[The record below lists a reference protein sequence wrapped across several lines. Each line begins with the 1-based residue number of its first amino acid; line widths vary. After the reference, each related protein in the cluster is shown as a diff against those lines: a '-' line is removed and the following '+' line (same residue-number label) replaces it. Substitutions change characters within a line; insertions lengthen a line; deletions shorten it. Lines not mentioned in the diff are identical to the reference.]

1 MRYISLFSGIEA
13 CSVAWKDFNWDAVA
27 FADFDDFPSAV
38 LEHHYPDVP
47 NLKDVVKVDWSKYEG
62 AADLVV
68 GGSPCQSFS
77 VAGKRLGMDD
87 PRGNLALHYL
97 RVVGAVRPRWFLYEN
112 VPGLLS
118 SNDGDDFSIFLG
130 EVAKL
135 GYGFAYRV
143 LDAQHFGV
151 PQRRRRVFVVG
162 CADGDWRSAAA
173 VLFDKKS
180 LNWNLA
186 SSQKKGEGAS
196 LFSSKGIGGN
206 GKGRRG
212 RGINESNPA
221 GSLTAGMY
229 HHGSIN
235 NQCLGTN
242 AHLIMED
249 AFVFDSLSSN
259 SMKSRNP
266 NSGCRKT
273 TISPTLDTLIPSPA
287 KNQGGIAIVQ
297 KSAIPIHDKATRH
310 QGGGPDRKDD
320 GAGNGFG
327 VGREGD
333 PLPTLDTKCNHAVF
347 QQQGV
352 DFNQELTGDIHCPLR
367 TAGGHGAPAVMQ
379 RKEVA
384 GIVSKGNGDVWET
397 PERHMSLT
405 SGGGLAGQGYAA
417 IREDT
422 IVRRLTPLECERL
435 QGFPDDYSKIPWKG
449 KPADECPDSHRYKA
463 LGNSMAVPVMKWLG
477 ERIDMM
483 HSADLSNRAKPKAR
497 KQMTL
502 W

>member
-13 CSVAWKDFNWDAVA
+13 CSVGWRNLNWDPVA

-38 LEHHYPDVP
+38 LAHHYPNVP
-47 NLKDVVKVDWSKYEG
+47 NLKDVLNVDWSKYEG

-97 RVVGAVRPRWFLYEN
+97 RVVGAVRPKWFLYEN

-118 SNDGDDFSIFLG
+118 SNEGDDFAIFLG

-151 PQRRRRVFVVG
+151 PQRRRRIFVVG

-173 VLFDKKS
+173 VLFDKQS
-180 LNWNLA
+180 LQGNLA
-186 SSQKKGEGAS
+186 SSRQKREEDQS
-196 LFSSKGIGGN
+196 LSAFGFGSES
-206 GKGRRG
+206 RPVG
-212 RGINESNPA
+212 RGISEEKPA

-242 AHLIMED
+242 AHLIMEKGIIH
-249 AFVFDSLSSN
+249 AEKVGPTMGASGPPY
-259 SMKSRNP
+259 SRT
-266 NSGCRKT
+266 G
-273 TISPTLDTLIPSPA
+273 
-287 KNQGGIAIVQ
+287 NQRVEHEALVVQ
-297 KSAIPIHDKATRH
+297 KSA
-310 QGGGPDRKDD
+310 
-320 GAGNGFG
+320 
-327 VGREGD
+327 
-333 PLPTLDTKCNHAVF
+333 F

-352 DFNQELTGDIHCPLR
+352 DLFNQELTGDLHCPLR

-379 RKEVA
+379 QKEVA
-384 GIVSKGNGDVWET
+384 GIVSKGNGDIWET

-417 IREDT
+417 IRENA

-435 QGFPDDYSKIPWKG
+435 QGFPDNYTKVPWKG
-449 KPADECPDSHRYKA
+449 KPAEECPDSHRYKG
-463 LGNSMAVPVMKWLG
+463 LGNSMAVPVMQWIG

-483 HSADLSNRAKPKAR
+483 DSADLSNRSKPKAR

>member
-13 CSVAWKDFNWDAVA
+13 CSVGWRNLNWDPVA

-38 LEHHYPDVP
+38 LAHHYPNVP
-47 NLKDVVKVDWSKYEG
+47 NLKDVLNVDWSKYEG

-97 RVVGAVRPRWFLYEN
+97 RVVGAVRPKWFLYEN

-118 SNDGDDFSIFLG
+118 SNEGDDFAIFLG

-173 VLFDKKS
+173 VLFDKQS
-180 LNWNLA
+180 LQGNLA
-186 SSQKKGEGAS
+186 SSRQKREEDQS
-196 LFSSKGIGGN
+196 LSAFGLESES
-206 GKGRRG
+206 RPVG
-212 RGINESNPA
+212 RGISEEKPA

-242 AHLIMED
+242 AHLIMEKGIIH
-249 AFVFDSLSSN
+249 AEKVGPTMGASGPPY
-259 SMKSRNP
+259 SR
-266 NSGCRKT
+266 T
-273 TISPTLDTLIPSPA
+273 
-287 KNQGGIAIVQ
+287 
-297 KSAIPIHDKATRH
+297 
-310 QGGGPDRKDD
+310 
-320 GAGNGFG
+320 GNER
-327 VGREGD
+327 VEAEA
-333 PLPTLDTKCNHAVF
+333 LVV
-347 QQQGV
+347 QQGV
-352 DFNQELTGDIHCPLR
+352 DLFNQELTGEIHCPLR
-367 TAGGHGAPAVMQ
+367 TAGGHGAPAMMDG
-379 RKEVA
+379 A
-384 GIVSKGNGDVWET
+384 
-397 PERHMSLT
+397 
-405 SGGGLAGQGYAA
+405 
-417 IREDT
+417 

-435 QGFPDDYSKIPWKG
+435 QGFPDNYTKVPWKG
-449 KPADECPDSHRYKA
+449 KPAEECPDSHRYKG
-463 LGNSMAVPVMKWLG
+463 LGNSMAVPVMRWIG

-483 HSADLSNRAKPKAR
+483 DSADLSNRSNPKAR

>member
-13 CSVAWKDFNWDAVA
+13 CSVAWRGLNWDAVA

-38 LEHHYPDVP
+38 LAHHYPSVP

-62 AADLVV
+62 TADLVV

-118 SNDGDDFSIFLG
+118 SNEGDDFAIFLG

-173 VLFDKKS
+173 VLYDAKS
-180 LNWNLA
+180 LQGDLTSSRQKGEEDSTLA
-186 SSQKKGEGAS
+186 SFGLTNESRS
-196 LFSSKGIGGN
+196 V
-206 GKGRRG
+206 G
-212 RGINESNPA
+212 RGIDESKPA

-229 HHGSIN
+229 HHASIN

-242 AHLIMED
+242 GHLIMEKKGIIH
-249 AFVFDSLSSN
+249 AEKIGPTMGASGPPY
-259 SMKSRNP
+259 SRT
-266 NSGCRKT
+266 G
-273 TISPTLDTLIPSPA
+273 
-287 KNQGGIAIVQ
+287 NQRVEAEALV
-297 KSAIPIHDKATRH
+297 
-310 QGGGPDRKDD
+310 
-320 GAGNGFG
+320 
-327 VGREGD
+327 V
-333 PLPTLDTKCNHAVF
+333 
-347 QQQGV
+347 QQGV
-352 DFNQELTGDIHCPLR
+352 DLFNQELTGDLHCPLR
-367 TAGGHGAPAVMQ
+367 TAGGHGAPAMM
-379 RKEVA
+379 E
-384 GIVSKGNGDVWET
+384 GS
-397 PERHMSLT
+397 
-405 SGGGLAGQGYAA
+405 
-417 IREDT
+417 

-449 KPADECPDSHRYKA
+449 KPAEECPDSHRYKA
-463 LGNSMAVPVMKWLG
+463 LGNSMAVPVMRWLG

-483 HSADLSNRAKPKAR
+483 HSADLSNRSKPKAR

>member
-13 CSVAWKDFNWDAVA
+13 CTVAWKGLNWDAVA

-97 RVVGAVRPRWFLYEN
+97 RVVGTVRPKWFLYEN

-118 SNDGDDFSIFLG
+118 SNEGDDFAIFLG

-173 VLFDKKS
+173 VLFDKQS
-180 LNWNLA
+180 LQGNLA
-186 SSQKKGEGAS
+186 SSRQEGKEDQS
-196 LFSSKGIGGN
+196 LSAFGLTNES
-206 GKGRRG
+206 RPVG
-212 RGINESNPA
+212 RGIDTSKPA

-242 AHLIMED
+242 AHLIMEED
-249 AFVFDSLSSN
+249 QQVFENHPTDGRIRKLDNVAPTVRARFGTGGGNLPLVMEKGIIHAEKVGPTMGASGPPY
-259 SMKSRNP
+259 SRTGNE
-266 NSGCRKT
+266 RVEAEA
-273 TISPTLDTLIPSPA
+273 LV
-287 KNQGGIAIVQ
+287 VQ
-297 KSAIPIHDKATRH
+297 KSAIPIHDQATRFS
-310 QGGGPDRKDD
+310 GKRGDKND
-320 GAGNGFG
+320 GKGNGFG
-327 VGREGD
+327 VGKVGD
-333 PLPTLDTKCNHAVF
+333 PSNTLTQGDRHAVF

-352 DFNQELTGDIHCPLR
+352 DLFNQELTGDLHCPLR
-367 TAGGHGAPAVMQ
+367 TAGGHGAPAMMDG
-379 RKEVA
+379 A
-384 GIVSKGNGDVWET
+384 
-397 PERHMSLT
+397 
-405 SGGGLAGQGYAA
+405 
-417 IREDT
+417 

-435 QGFPDDYSKIPWKG
+435 QGFPDNYTQIPWNG
-449 KPADECPDSHRYKA
+449 KPAEECPDSHRYKG
-463 LGNSMAVPVMKWLG
+463 LGNSMAVPVMQWIG

-483 HSADLSNRAKPKAR
+483 DSADLSNRSKPKAR

>member
-1 MRYISLFSGIEA
+1 MRYISTFSGIEA
-13 CSVAWKDFNWDAVA
+13 CSVAWKDLNWDPVA

-38 LEHHYPDVP
+38 LEHHYPNVP
-47 NLKDVVKVDWSKYEG
+47 NLKDVVNVDWSKYEG

-97 RVVGAVRPRWFLYEN
+97 RVVGAVRPKWFLYEN

-118 SNDGDDFSIFLG
+118 SNEGDDFAIFLG

-173 VLFDKKS
+173 VLFDAKS
-180 LNWNLA
+180 LQRNLA
-186 SSQKKGEGAS
+186 SSRQEREDDQS
-196 LFSSKGIGGN
+196 LSAFGFGSES
-206 GKGRRG
+206 RPVG
-212 RGINESNPA
+212 RGISEEKPA

-242 AHLIMED
+242 AHLIMEKGIIH
-249 AFVFDSLSSN
+249 AEKVGPTMGASGPPY
-259 SMKSRNP
+259 SRTGNE
-266 NSGCRKT
+266 RVEAEA
-273 TISPTLDTLIPSPA
+273 LV
-287 KNQGGIAIVQ
+287 VQ
-297 KSAIPIHDKATRH
+297 KSAIPIHDQATRFS
-310 QGGGPDRKDD
+310 GKRGDKND
-320 GAGNGFG
+320 GKGNGFG
-327 VGREGD
+327 VGKVGD
-333 PLPTLDTKCNHAVF
+333 PSNTLTQGDRHAVF

-352 DFNQELTGDIHCPLR
+352 DLFNQELTGDIHCPPR

-379 RKEVA
+379 SKEVA
-384 GIVSKGNGDVWET
+384 GIVSKGNGDIWET

-417 IREDT
+417 IREDA

-435 QGFPDDYSKIPWKG
+435 QGFPDHYTKVPWKG
-449 KPADECPDSHRYKA
+449 KPAEECPDSHRYKG
-463 LGNSMAVPVMKWLG
+463 LGNSMAVPVMRWIG
-477 ERIDMM
+477 ERIDMID
-483 HSADLSNRAKPKAR
+483 SADLSNRSNPKAR